1 MAETTKTSM
10 AMYNLYLLP
19 DDNISK
25 YRKEGENSWE
35 GCSTVDDEKRHMVDF
50 QAIG

>member
-1 MAETTKTSM
+1 M
-10 AMYNLYLLP
+10 AMYNLYLFP

-35 GCSTVDDEKRHMVDF
+35 GCCAVYDEEWYMVDF